1 MLSHCYDISLSNF
14 GHNDN
19 FFAGLFRNIVSG
31 SSAFFVFISGFLF
44 LKMYNSDKMYFDFVK
59 KKIIN
64 VYLPFIFFISI
75 DLYYL
80 FYKILTSFFFN
91 QSTLQHYLDA
101 IYNFDFISTYLL
113 GKSISTF
120 GVLWYIPFIMV
131 VYTLSP
137 LFFRFSELNSKKK
150 IFILSIST
158 LISFLLFRNNSN
170 QIVTIFI
177 NVIYFAPF
185 YLLGIFIYQ
194 HEEVLLLKISNR
206 VVLFFLGVSFF
217 FGFSNRVF
225 PTEILQ
231 IFDFMLIQKVLFCFV
246 FYIFFKRLSCSKL
259 HILNLFA
266 KYSFG
271 IYFVH
276 PVILNIFVI
285 LTSIFNIDY
294 RSEKFIVYL
303 FISISILL
311 ISLGLT
317 LIIKTILG
325 SRSRY
330 FIGC

>member
-1 MLSHCYDISLSNF
+1 VLSHCYDISLSNF